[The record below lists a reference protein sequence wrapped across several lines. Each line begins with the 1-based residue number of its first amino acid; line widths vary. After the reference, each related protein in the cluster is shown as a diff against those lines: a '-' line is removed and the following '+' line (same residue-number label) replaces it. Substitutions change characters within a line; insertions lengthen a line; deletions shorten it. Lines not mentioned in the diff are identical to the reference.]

1 MRIRR
6 LKLTNLRSV
15 AEGEVVFP
23 GHTVIIGGNSV
34 GKSTLCE
41 DRGAAGSGLDPS
53 LDAEYDWTPRDLEH
67 VSGARL
73 EVKHYASLQPEN
85 PESKAWSEKPSFDI
99 AACKGY
105 RTLHG
110 SWIGQFDRPAD
121 IYVLAWH
128 PKMRESVVDHRTAE
142 HRQQALCNEQPEHRH
157 PGNGFG

>member
-1 MRIRR
+1 MRSFLLATRSSLAGTASESR
-6 LKLTNLRSV
+6 LFARI
-15 AEGEVVFP
+15 AELLGP
-23 GHTVIIGGNSV
+23 DWSPPWA
-34 GKSTLCE
+34 
-41 DRGAAGSGLDPS
+41 R
-53 LDAEYDWTPRDLEH
+53 EYDWAPWDLEH

-99 AACKGY
+99 AAREGY

-128 PKMRESVVDHRTAE
+128 PEMRESVVDHRTAE
-142 HRQQALCNEQPEHRH
+142 HEQRPPCNEQPEHRH